1 MSADL
6 QKLERFLVESM
17 VQAHESNLP
26 GAYFERRGEGLVLKS
41 RFADVVNPLAEI
53 GPEELAF
60 MEKNGCYESHGD
72 NFWIGIVKALDVVQK
87 TRHAPPAP

>member
-17 VQAHESNLP
+17 VQAQESNLP

-41 RFADVVNPLAEI
+41 RFADAVKPLAEI
-53 GPEELAF
+53 GPEELTF
-60 MEKNGCYESHGD
+60 MHKSGCYESAGD
-72 NFWIGIVKALDVVQK
+72 NFWIGVVTALDVVQK
-87 TRHAPPAP
+87 ARQIAAAP